1 MCEFLLQHGA
11 DVNSRGP
18 VSYCCQLFDF
28 LLIMVQVCVVLNNL
42 CFGSKLPVGASCW
55 TGSLFI

>member
-11 DVNSRGP
+11 DVSSCDL
-18 VSYCCQLFDF
+18 VSYSCQLFDF
-28 LLIMVQVCVVLNNL
+28 LLIVVQVCVVPNNL
-42 CFGSKLPVGASCW
+42 CLGSKLPVGPSCW